1 MLQDFIDGL
10 SQGPFLGLMLFQI
23 AIVWPLS
30 RILRRAGF
38 SPMWALFSL
47 VPLGH
52 VVPIGVMAHS
62 RWPVLPAR
70 QARKVKARRTA

>member
-38 SPMWALFSL
+38 SPLWALFSL
-47 VPLGH
+47 DPLGH
-52 VVPIGVMAHS
+52 VDPIGVMAHS